1 MTTVEKDIIR
11 PGERREL
18 KALVRLRVKVLRA
31 EVEQKH
37 MEMLAEIDGQVA
49 TKFQEDDARLD
60 EFRKKLDAVTAAAN
74 NKITKIFAE
83 FSDITEPRGSAFNR
97 PWFHKRDTGRVKLRQ
112 ALIAAVHAQTHVARH
127 QVTKLEAEL
136 LSTLSLDAV
145 HSEAAKE
152 FVKLIPVVEDLL
164 SSRTLAEVEAGFE
177 DES

>member
-1 MTTVEKDIIR
+1 MTAVEKDIIR

-37 MEMLAEIDGQVA
+37 TEMLAEIDGRVA
-49 TKFQEDDARLD
+49 TKFQEDDVRFKELEQKLQQITAEANRKFAKVFTDFNDVADPRKEVVSRL
-60 EFRKKLDAVTAAAN
+60 
-74 NKITKIFAE
+74 
-83 FSDITEPRGSAFNR
+83 
-97 PWFHKRDTGRVKLRQ
+97 WFHKRETGRDKLRK
-112 ALIAAVHAQTHVARH
+112 ALIAAVHAQH

-152 FVKLIPVVEDLL
+152 FVKSILVVEDLL

-177 DES
+177 SE

>member
-1 MTTVEKDIIR
+1 MTAVEKDIIR

-37 MEMLAEIDGQVA
+37 TEMLAEIDGRVA
-49 TKFQEDDARLD
+49 TKFQEDDVRFKELEQKLQQITAEANRKFAKVFTDFNDVADPRKEVVSRL
-60 EFRKKLDAVTAAAN
+60 
-74 NKITKIFAE
+74 
-83 FSDITEPRGSAFNR
+83 
-97 PWFHKRDTGRVKLRQ
+97 WFHKRETGRDKLRK
-112 ALIAAVHAQTHVARH
+112 ALIAAVHAQTHAAQH

-152 FVKLIPVVEDLL
+152 FVKSIPVVEDLL

-177 DES
+177 SE